1 VPKSLLGAAATVVAT
16 WWLILTS
23 ASLLSG
29 QSPTPLFDGTASVLL
44 VAAAGVLSGCVCVIL
59 WIYIDRRERRL
70 GLVAQDVRGLVSSIG
85 PVPVL
90 LKPPP
95 EAPSLPRFQAPDVP
109 DDFYVRWLA
118 HFDRTHPE
126 HTALMRRMMRVM
138 QAHRHLPASPVP
150 GGHGDRTLL
159 QHSLLCGYLMHDLAR
174 DFVYEGGR
182 SKNTSRLILPLVDPN
197 YKFNP
202 GDPLCVIIGI
212 AHDLG
217 KIESYRYDED
227 GQIVGIRDEHD
238 LTGARMIARMEECW
252 KLPDSDRF
260 AMMMALAHYHHPQ
273 DLPLSPDRK
282 AIDDR
287 TIALMELL
295 TIADVQASA
304 IEATGHRMTS
314 AELAQKFTSIP
325 QAHQLDPVDLF
336 NQFLEQIHNKSRI
349 NNPERKDCLAWMTV
363 VQGASRTLLLINEG
377 NMAAAIGVALG
388 IDPSLVVDDGR
399 RILTITLL
407 GELDRRGFLIQK
419 MKIQS
424 GEVVAYAP
432 ESALW
437 QATFNARSV
446 NGQKHLFGPVIVYVV
461 DPAKLPDLASVKAR
475 AGDAVV
481 VRGVFGDNRK
491 LGARRSAEQ
500 QGPDDAARA
509 EKETRPA
516 PDMPAA
522 SANRTQ
528 DLATHAV
535 VEQETTP
542 RPGPAVS
549 TQAALEANSERAP
562 RTQTTKPADGEEFET
577 IGADPTQAAAPPKS
591 AQPRKGVREPS
602 PPPPWKVPKAESGLA
617 AGAPGDEQGDKAVAK
632 PAQRG
637 PARGAAPAAAVT
649 SPAGEQPLVVASESA
664 ISSSL
669 PPADERPSAR
679 EVTKAVVAAIN
690 RLGGGAAAYAKQ
702 KGAGYVFTLPCEI
715 LEQHSPEIS
724 WVKARHHILGL
735 ASRGEIGMQVLLP
748 SEDTYEIEF
757 TVPG

>member
-1 VPKSLLGAAATVVAT
+1 MHKSLVGAAATVVAT

-29 QSPTPLFDGTASVLL
+29 QSPTPLFAGTASVLL

-90 LKPPP
+90 LQPPP

-118 HFDRTHPE
+118 HFDRTHPQ

-150 GGHGDRTLL
+150 GGHGGRTLL
-159 QHSLLCGYLMHDLAR
+159 QHSLLCGFLMHDLAR

-227 GQIVGIRDEHD
+227 GQVTGIRDEHD

-252 KLPDSDRF
+252 ELPDSDRF

-304 IEATGHRMTS
+304 IEATGHRMTA
-314 AELAQKFTSIP
+314 AELAQKFTTIP
-325 QAHQLDPVDLF
+325 QEHQLDPVELF
-336 NQFLEQIHNKSRI
+336 NQFLEQVHNRPRI
-349 NNPERKDCLAWMTV
+349 NNPDAKACLAWLTA

-388 IDPSLVVDDGR
+388 IDPSRVVDDGR

-419 MKIQS
+419 LKIRS

-437 QATFNARSV
+437 QATFNSRTV
-446 NGQKHLFGPVIVYVV
+446 DGLKHLFGPVIVYVV
-461 DPAKLPDLASVKAR
+461 DPAKLPDLASVKPR
-475 AGDAVV
+475 AGDAVI

-491 LGARRSAEQ
+491 LGARRASEQ
-500 QGPDDAARA
+500 QGPDDTARA
-509 EKETRPA
+509 ASEPRPQ
-516 PDMPAA
+516 PDMPVA
-522 SANRTQ
+522 SET
-528 DLATHAV
+528 DF
-535 VEQETTP
+535 VEQPTAAQP
-542 RPGPAVS
+542 SPAPS
-549 TQAALEANSERAP
+549 TRAAAEPMPTKEPAAQA
-562 RTQTTKPADGEEFET
+562 TQPADGAEFET
-577 IGADPTQAAAPPKS
+577 IGADPTQVAAPPNS
-591 AQPRKGVREPS
+591 SQLRKGTRQPS
-602 PPPPWKVPKAESGLA
+602 PPPPWKVAKAEAGLA
-617 AGAPGDEQGDKAVAK
+617 ADTVSDK
-632 PAQRG
+632 PATKPTQRG
-637 PARGAAPAAAVT
+637 PARGKEPAAALS
-649 SPAGEQPLVVASESA
+649 SPVGEQAPVVASVA
-664 ISSSL
+664 AASSSL
-669 PPADERPSAR
+669 PPAAERPSAR
-679 EVTKAVVAAIN
+679 EVTRAIVAAIN
-690 RLGGGAAAYAKQ
+690 RLGSDAAAYAKP
-702 KGAGYVFTLPCEI
+702 KGSGYVFTLPCEI

-735 ASRGEIGMQVLLP
+735 ASRGEINVQVLLP
-748 SEDTYEIEF
+748 SEDTYAIEY